1 MKFFKKT
8 EGQSDFHGNGREYKL
23 QSPIGVEC
31 FDPSRILMISF
42 CNHEP
47 SKVPLIEL
55 RKNCDQ
61 TFSATMTAK
70 EFFELLDEL
79 KQLAMQE
86 TGQIPDGSFWR
97 VEDACSPRSFQRET
111 IEYVRK
117 DGHWWRMDMAHKDES
132 DMLPGPSGETPL
144 EKHERI
150 NAMKKAAMLGVM

>member
-8 EGQSDFHGNGREYKL
+8 EGQSDFHGNGREYQL
-23 QSPIGVEC
+23 QGFIGTEGL
-31 FDPSRILMISF
+31 DPSKILTVSF
-42 CNHEP
+42 HKALGN
-47 SKVPLIEL
+47 VTLVEL